1 MIWPILHGLERITL
15 STEDSPERL
24 NSEAAFQDQRMRQA
38 LEGKTEFRDRF
49 YFVNR
54 VALEKYEDFHKHLQ
68 GRQVVVVGC
77 SDGMVTILAR
87 QGVHVE
93 GTDISAVSL
102 EKLQRSIAKEK
113 LGGFA
118 STRLMNAEDLEYP
131 DASIDV
137 ITCSGVLHHV
147 DTEKALR
154 SWARCLKNNGSV
166 FMFEPLAFHPVA
178 AFFRILTPRMR
189 TPDEHPLRPVDF
201 DLMDR
206 YFGSVDRSDYGL
218 TTPLCAAVA
227 VMPGLQGIA
236 RWLLPVLEATD
247 SVLLRALPFLR
258 TICWLTVVKL
268 QQPRPAQR

>member
-1 MIWPILHGLERITL
+1 M
-15 STEDSPERL
+15 STEESPDRL

-38 LEGKTEFRDRF
+38 LEGKPEFRDKF

-54 VALEKYEDFHKHLQ
+54 VALEKYEDFHKQLG

-102 EKLQRSIAKEK
+102 EKLQRSIVKEN
-113 LGGFA
+113 LSEVA

-137 ITCSGVLHHV
+137 ITCSGVLHHI

-154 SWARCLKNNGSV
+154 SWARCLKPDGSV

-178 AFFRILTPRMR
+178 ALFRMLTPSMR

-201 DLMDR
+201 DLMHR
-206 YFGSVDRSDYGL
+206 YFGSVERSDYGL
-218 TTPLCAAVA
+218 TTPLCAAIAIV
-227 VMPGLQGIA
+227 PGGQRIA
-236 RWLLPVLEATD
+236 RKLLPLLEGTD
-247 SVLLRALPFLR
+247 SVLLKSLPFLR

-268 QQPRPAQR
+268 ERPRLVN